1 MIIIFLW
8 SAFLLGFHIHVHKIF
23 WHTYI
28 CLGINST
35 LIFNIWLDITY
46 ALQCTD
52 YSKVESLTHIVY
64 HIYKFTCWWINMNIH
79 VTVSG
84 LLYIFYRNYNNRPCF
99 SAISREGTW
108 GDVQDNLGKQR
119 AVKIWNT
126 HNFENRFTGTIWTKI
141 AH

>member
-8 SAFLLGFHIHVHKIF
+8 YAFLLGFHIHVHKIF

-52 YSKVESLTHIVY
+52 YSKFESLSHIVY

-84 LLYIFYRNYNNRPCF
+84 LLYFFIETTIIGLVFRPF
-99 SAISREGTW
+99 SEKVHEVMFKIILENKEQWKYEIHIISKTDLQGQFE
-108 GDVQDNLGKQR
+108 QR
-119 AVKIWNT
+119 
-126 HNFENRFTGTIWTKI
+126 
-141 AH
+141 